1 LAALKWRGVE
11 KRRDFHNSG
20 QGPIINDSGYDTR
33 MKTGPV
39 SDVLRVERQRASAT
53 SFAVRRIGL
62 DGPYRS
68 TATTKAEL
76 CSDLQ
81 AFSVMATI
89 TAALFIAITLF
100 GCAKVMSYWPHKTK
114 SALPPATA
122 AARPLEI
129 ESSGI
134 VRPLARHHGAK
145 RTSAAPSPATAGPS
159 GNAATASSAA
169 APDVTLAGESDNN
182 AVIEQLLNA
191 IDVRLARVDHH
202 ALSAQD
208 DAAWKQATGFVDAG
222 RQALSHRNYL
232 MASGYARKAS
242 ALASK
247 LPLATQP

>member
-1 LAALKWRGVE
+1 MALR
-11 KRRDFHNSG
+11 
-20 QGPIINDSGYDTR
+20 TA
-33 MKTGPV
+33 
-39 SDVLRVERQRASAT
+39 RQRPGRK
-53 SFAVRRIGL
+53 FVL
-62 DGPYRS
+62 D
-68 TATTKAEL
+68 L
-76 CSDLQ
+76 H

-89 TAALFIAITLF
+89 TPAFFIAITLC

-122 AARPLEI
+122 APRPLEI

-134 VRPLARHHGAK
+134 VRPPARRHGAK
-145 RTSAAPSPATAGPS
+145 RTSAAPSPATAGPP
-159 GNAATASSAA
+159 GNAATASSPA
-169 APDVTLAGESDNN
+169 APDVTLAGESDNH

-191 IDVRLARVDHH
+191 TDVRLARVDRH
-202 ALSAQD
+202 ALSVQD
-208 DAAWKQATGFVDAG
+208 DSAWKQATGFVNAG